1 MFNRPVT
8 KERCLFRMALAI
20 AFLIY
25 NYYHPIDIWFNLL
38 WVAFLVYNTVV
49 LVKVLKN
56 GSNPG

>member
-1 MFNRPVT
+1 
-8 KERCLFRMALAI
+8 MALAI